1 METKEELSLTHA
13 LQLTDERGIEIMQ
26 KVFDCLLEET
36 QVSDVIK
43 KLICDFDLET
53 KEVVL
58 AAYFLGKMQDEGF
71 LNIVTK
77 QMVMLQIK
85 SLIAK

>member
-1 METKEELSLTHA
+1 METKEELSLTNA
-13 LQLTDERGIEIMQ
+13 LEITDERGIEIMQ
-26 KVFDCLLEET
+26 KVFEYLIAET

-58 AAYFLGKMQDEGF
+58 ASYFLGKMQDEDF
-71 LNIVTK
+71 LNIVAK
-77 QMVMLQIK
+77 QVVIRQIK
-85 SLIAK
+85 SLLGK